1 MTRRFLVPCLS
12 AALGAALLAAPVRA
26 QEPRAHEP
34 REHSPAPRVSAP
46 SASVPTPM
54 PTAAAPTSMAS
65 AGERTAM
72 STGDWSGGASNR
84 AARVRSGSV
93 AVSGNAAR
101 SSSDGPGPGVASG
114 QAVRRTAPPS
124 AGAASGQAVRRAP
137 PSAGAAP
144 PSRPRPPGDGRY
156 SRPRE
161 GAYATGRAVARPPY
175 ARPPYWH
182 SPSYPGY
189 WYYPWGIGAWGFGW
203 HYYDPYWWGGYY
215 GGGGY
220 TYVYTNIGSLR
231 LKVKPREA
239 QVFVDGYYVG
249 VVDDFDGAFQRLQL
263 EQGPHRVEIRLPG
276 FETLSFDVRVLVD
289 HTINLHGELRP
300 LP

>member
-1 MTRRFLVPCLS
+1 MTRRLFVPCVS

-34 REHSPAPRVSAP
+34 GQHSSAPHASAP
-46 SASVPTPM
+46 SAPAPAPM
-54 PTAAAPTSMAS
+54 PVASTPSSAP
-65 AGERTAM
+65 
-72 STGDWSGGASNR
+72 SGGEH
-84 AARVRSGSV
+84 V
-93 AVSGNAAR
+93 AVPRGSWHAGGSDRPAHARGSSVTASDRTAR
-101 SSSDGPGPGVASG
+101 SSDDPGPGVASG
-114 QAVRRTAPPS
+114 QAVRRTPPPSAGGTRTAPPS
-124 AGAASGQAVRRAP
+124 AGG
-137 PSAGAAP
+137 AP
-144 PSRPRPPGDGRY
+144 PSRPRPPGDSRY

-175 ARPPYWH
+175 SRPPYWH
-182 SPSYPGY
+182 GPSYPDY

-203 HYYDPYWWGGYY
+203 HYYDQYWWPGYY

-220 TYVYTNIGSLR
+220 AYVYTDIGSLR
-231 LKVKPREA
+231 LKVKPRHA
-239 QVFVDGYYVG
+239 QVFVDAYYVG

-276 FETLSFDVRVLVD
+276 FETLSFDVRVLVN